1 MEIKV
6 KAVETTEKSKQ
17 EIEQE
22 LLDKHSE
29 KTNEQ
34 EQEVKE
40 VTKNDSNVE
49 RVVIGNAN
57 ASAPQEQESVQ
68 SEDQAQ
74 EETTQSSELKEEDV
88 LSFIKDRYEKEFT
101 SVDQLFDQQSENEE
115 LPEDVKAYFEYKKT
129 TGRGMDDYIKL
140 NRDFSTMDEDNLLE
154 EYLLASGE
162 ATDAED
168 VEVLMDDYT
177 FDEELDEERDIKK
190 IKMSKKKAIAKA
202 KKFFEEQK
210 EMYKQ
215 PLESSTVGISD
226 EEQKAFDT
234 YKQYLAEAKSNEQE
248 IKRKRD
254 WFVNKTNEVFTDFK
268 GFDFKIGDTT
278 LTFNPGDTSK
288 LKEVQMDSSSFVKKF
303 IDKDSGLM
311 KDAAGYHRA
320 LAIAMNPERFAQF
333 FYEQGKAD
341 ATEDV
346 TRKMKNVDMSERKT
360 PQITR
365 QNKDGLQ
372 IKSIST
378 PSSTGLKIR
387 SNKK

>member
-6 KAVETTEKSKQ
+6 KAVEATEKSKQ

-22 LLDKHSE
+22 LLDKHNE
-29 KTNEQ
+29 KNEEQ
-34 EQEVKE
+34 ETQVK
-40 VTKNDSNVE
+40 TNDSNVE

-57 ASAPQEQESVQ
+57 TSTTEEQESVQ
-68 SEDQAQ
+68 SKDEAQ

-88 LSFIKDRYEKEFT
+88 LSFIKNRYEKEFT
-101 SVDQLFDQQSENEE
+101 SVDQLFDQKSENEE
-115 LPEDVKAYFEYKKT
+115 LPEDVKAYFDYKKT
-129 TGRGMDDYIKL
+129 TGRGIEDYVKL
-140 NRDFSTMDEDNLLE
+140 NRDFSAMDEDSLLE

-162 ATDAED
+162 ATDSED

-177 FDEELDEERDIKK
+177 FDEELDEEKDIKK

-215 PLESSTVGISD
+215 PVESSGTAISD
-226 EEQKAFDT
+226 EQQKELET

-254 WFVNKTNEVFTDFK
+254 WFIDKTNEVFTDFK

-278 LTFNPGDTSK
+278 FTFNPGDGSK
-288 LKEVQMDSSSFVKKF
+288 LKEAQLNSASFVNKYV
-303 IDKDSGLM
+303 DNESGLLN
-311 KDAAGYHRA
+311 DAAGYHRA

-346 TRKMKNVDMSERKT
+346 TRKMKNVDMSERRT

-378 PSSTGLKIR
+378 PSSRGLKIR

>member
-6 KAVETTEKSKQ
+6 KEVGTTQKSKQ

-22 LLDKHSE
+22 LLDKHNE
-29 KTNEQ
+29 KNEQ
-34 EQEVKE
+34 QEAQVK
-40 VTKNDSNVE
+40 TDDSNVD
-49 RVVIGNAN
+49 RVVIGNEN
-57 ASAPQEQESVQ
+57 TTTTEEQESVQ
-68 SEDQAQ
+68 SKDEAQ

-88 LSFIKDRYEKEFT
+88 LSFIKNRYEKDFT
-101 SVDQLFDQQSENEE
+101 SVDQIFDQQSENEE

-129 TGRGMDDYIKL
+129 TGRGIEDYVKL
-140 NRDFSTMDEDNLLE
+140 NRDFSTMDEDSLLE

-162 ATDAED
+162 ATDSED

-177 FDEELDEERDIKK
+177 FDEELDEEKDIKK

-215 PLESSTVGISD
+215 PVESSGTAIS
-226 EEQKAFDT
+226 EEQQKQLET

-254 WFVNKTNEVFTDFK
+254 WFVDKTNEVFTDFK

-278 LTFNPGDTSK
+278 FTFNPGDGSK
-288 LKEVQMDSSSFVKKF
+288 LKEAQLDNSTFVKQY
-303 IDKDSGLM
+303 IDSESGLIN
-311 KDAAGYHRA
+311 DAVGYHRA

-346 TRKMKNVDMSERKT
+346 TRKMKNVDMSERRT

-378 PSSTGLKIR
+378 PSSRGLKIR

>member
-6 KAVETTEKSKQ
+6 KTVETTEKSKQ

-101 SVDQLFDQQSENEE
+101 SVDQLFDQKSENEE

-268 GFDFKIGDTT
+268 GFDFKIGDAT

-311 KDAAGYHRA
+311 KDAEGYHRA

-378 PSSTGLKIR
+378 PSSRGLKIR

>member
-6 KAVETTEKSKQ
+6 KAVEATEKSKQ

-22 LLDKHSE
+22 LLDKHDE
-29 KTNEQ
+29 KQ
-34 EQEVKE
+34 EAQVK
-40 VTKNDSNVE
+40 TDDSNVA
-49 RVVIGNAN
+49 RVVIGNEN
-57 ASAPQEQESVQ
+57 TSTTEEQESVQ
-68 SEDQAQ
+68 SKDEAQ

-88 LSFIKDRYEKEFT
+88 LSFIKNRYEKEFT
-101 SVDQLFDQQSENEE
+101 SVDQIFEQKSENED

-129 TGRGMDDYIKL
+129 TGRGIEDYVKL
-140 NRDFSTMDEDNLLE
+140 NRDFSTMDEDSLLE

-162 ATDAED
+162 ATDLED

-177 FDEELDEERDIKK
+177 FDEELDEEKDIKK

-215 PLESSTVGISD
+215 PVESSGTAIS
-226 EEQKAFDT
+226 EEQQKQLET

-254 WFVNKTNEVFTDFK
+254 WFIDKTNEVLTDFK
-268 GFDFKIGDTT
+268 GFDFKIGDAT

-303 IDKDSGLM
+303 VDKDSGLM
-311 KDAAGYHRA
+311 KDAVGYHRA

-346 TRKMKNVDMSERKT
+346 TRKMKNVDMTERRT

-378 PSSTGLKIR
+378 PSSRGLKIR

>member
-6 KAVETTEKSKQ
+6 KEVQTTEKSKQ
-17 EIEQE
+17 QIEQE
-22 LLDKHSE
+22 LLDKHDAKLE
-29 KTNEQ
+29 A
-34 EQEVKE
+34 QEVKE
-40 VTKNDSNVE
+40 TKTNDPNVE

-57 ASAPQEQESVQ
+57 PTTTEEQESVQ
-68 SEDQAQ
+68 SKDEAQ

-88 LSFIKDRYEKEFT
+88 LSFIKNRYEKDFT
-101 SVDQLFDQQSENEE
+101 SVDQIFDQQSENED

-129 TGRGMDDYIKL
+129 TGRGMDDYVKL
-140 NRDFSTMDEDNLLE
+140 SRDFSTMDEDSLLT

-162 ATDAED
+162 ATDDED

-190 IKMSKKKAIAKA
+190 KKMSKKKAIAKA

-215 PLESSTVGISD
+215 PLESSTVGISED
-226 EEQKAFDT
+226 DQKQLDS

-254 WFVNKTNEVFTDFK
+254 WFLDKTNEVFTDFK

-278 LTFNPGDTSK
+278 LTFNPGDSSK
-288 LKEVQMDSSSFVKKF
+288 IKEAQTNSNSFVKKF
-303 IDKDSGLM
+303 VDQESGLLT
-311 KDAAGYHRA
+311 DAEGYHRA

-333 FYEQGKAD
+333 FYEQGKTD

-346 TRKMKNVDMSERKT
+346 TRKMKNVDMTERRT
-360 PQITR
+360 PQLTR

-378 PSSTGLKIR
+378 PSSRGLKIR
-387 SNKK
+387 SNKN

>member
-6 KAVETTEKSKQ
+6 KEVQTTEKSKQ
-17 EIEQE
+17 QIEQE
-22 LLDKHSE
+22 LLEKHDAKLE
-29 KTNEQ
+29 A
-34 EQEVKE
+34 QEVKE
-40 VTKNDSNVE
+40 TKTNDPNVE

-57 ASAPQEQESVQ
+57 PTTTEEQESVQ
-68 SEDQAQ
+68 SKDEAQ

-88 LSFIKDRYEKEFT
+88 LSFIKNRYEKDFT
-101 SVDQLFDQQSENEE
+101 SVDQIFDQQSENED

-129 TGRGMDDYIKL
+129 TGRGMDDYVKL
-140 NRDFSTMDEDNLLE
+140 SRDFSTMDEDSLLT

-162 ATDAED
+162 ATDDED

-190 IKMSKKKAIAKA
+190 KKMSKKKAIAKA

-215 PLESSTVGISD
+215 PLESSTVGIS
-226 EEQKAFDT
+226 EEDQKQLDS

-254 WFVNKTNEVFTDFK
+254 WFLDKTNEVFTDFK

-278 LTFNPGDTSK
+278 LTFNPGDSSK
-288 LKEVQMDSSSFVKKF
+288 IREAQTDSTSFVKKF
-303 IDKDSGLM
+303 VDKESGLLT
-311 KDAAGYHRA
+311 DAAGYHRA

-333 FYEQGKAD
+333 FYEQGKTD

-346 TRKMKNVDMSERKT
+346 TRKMKNVDMTERRT
-360 PQITR
+360 PQLTR

-378 PSSTGLKIR
+378 PSSRGLKIR
-387 SNKK
+387 SNKN